1 MFNPTLIHYKLYY
14 KKESQTINYI
24 QLRPFFSLEQKFIQ
38 YHHYTGHIL
47 FAFDL
52 GIDNT

>member
-1 MFNPTLIHYKLYY
+1 MNNRQLTIH
-14 KKESQTINYI
+14 NYD
-24 QLRPFFSLEQKFIQ
+24 LSFSLEQKFIQ